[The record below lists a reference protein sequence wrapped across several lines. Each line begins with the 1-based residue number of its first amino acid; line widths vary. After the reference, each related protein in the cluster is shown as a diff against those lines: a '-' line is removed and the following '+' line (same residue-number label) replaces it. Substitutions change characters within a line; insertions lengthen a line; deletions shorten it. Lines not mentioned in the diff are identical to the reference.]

1 MKVTGCLRGCESL
14 TAGKFEDRK
23 GAACG
28 AFPLVA
34 SALSRVAKA
43 SPARHVTA
51 DARQDQQFTRIN
63 PAETPHYHGHRE
75 RLRERF
81 YGAGPEALSD
91 YELLEMALFPAL
103 PRRDTKP
110 LAKALLKKFGSFAEV
125 IHAPVARLR
134 EVEGIGE
141 ASINQIKLLAAAAS
155 RVAKG
160 EIKRSIAL
168 SSWNDV
174 IDYCRTG
181 MAFADKEQFRLLF
194 LDKRNQL
201 IADEVQQTGTV
212 DHTPVYPREV
222 IKRALEL
229 SATALILVHN
239 HPSGDPTPSQ
249 ADIQMTKAIV
259 DIATPLG
266 ISVHDHIIVGKNGH
280 ASLKGMRLI

>member
-1 MKVTGCLRGCESL
+1 M
-14 TAGKFEDRK
+14 
-23 GAACG
+23 
-28 AFPLVA
+28 P
-34 SALSRVAKA
+34 AKI
-43 SPARHVTA
+43 SDKP
-51 DARQDQQFTRIN
+51 DQSS
-63 PAETPHYHGHRE
+63 ETPHYHGHRE

-81 YGAGPEALSD
+81 HTSGPDALSD
-91 YELLEMALFPAL
+91 YELLEMALFAAL

-110 LAKALLKKFGSFAEV
+110 LAKALLKTFGSFAEV

-134 EVEGIGE
+134 EIDGIGN
-141 ASINQIKLLAAAAS
+141 ASINQLKLIAAAAS
-155 RVAKG
+155 RIAKG
-160 EIKRSIAL
+160 EVKQRTAL

-174 IDYCRTG
+174 IDYCRTS

-259 DIATPLG
+259 DIAKPLG